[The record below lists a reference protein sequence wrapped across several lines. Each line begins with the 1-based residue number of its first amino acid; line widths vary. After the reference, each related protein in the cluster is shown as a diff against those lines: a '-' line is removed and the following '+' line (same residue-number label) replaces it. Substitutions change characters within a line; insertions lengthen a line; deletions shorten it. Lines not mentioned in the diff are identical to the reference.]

1 VTEEISSAVFST
13 APGRR
18 IAGYQIEEELGRGG
32 MAIVYRARDINLGR
46 IVALKILAPQLAS
59 DDSFRQR
66 FIQES
71 RAAAAV
77 DHPHII
83 PVFEAGKADGELFI
97 AMRYVS
103 TGDVRSL
110 LDASGALPVARA
122 AGIVAQVA
130 SALDA
135 AHAHGL
141 VHRDVKPANMLLAES
156 ADGSSDHVYL
166 SDFGLSKQSLA
177 PTGLT
182 ATGQFLGTLDYIA
195 PEQIEGRPVDGR
207 ADLYAL
213 ACATVEMLTGVP
225 PFRRAENVALMYA
238 QLSEPPPLLRERRPE
253 LPAAID
259 QVMGKA
265 LAKSPDDRYADC
277 MDFAAALKAACTPQ
291 PRAISDP
298 GFRAATELAYPV
310 RPDAAAPSAGASSPS
325 GAAPPPVSGAPWPGA
340 GGPGPSGSGPGG
352 PSGYG
357 PGGPSGYGPGGSGTP
372 ASGAP
377 AAGPAGYGPGAGPGG
392 TTPPGAAPSPW
403 AAGASAGPSGS
414 PAAPGDSLP
423 ASWFRDAPPAG
434 GHGQGSGQ
442 AQGQGAPSPWSRE
455 AAPSAPSSWPADPR
469 SGGPASAQM
478 NWPSDPTSALAPASR
493 VGAPGR
499 PGTYP
504 SYQTPPPR
512 RGHAG
517 RTVLILLAVLIVAL
531 IIGGVAYHVVSSHSN
546 AGPPVGG
553 LSSSAPPVSSAPA
566 TSAPT
571 SSGASTGPASAQ
583 TPSQVVQA
591 YYQAINEHQY
601 QTAWDLGGKNTGTT
615 YDQYVAGFNGTA
627 SDVVEILSVNGSVVA
642 AQLTANQTD
651 GTAKVYAGTYTVT
664 SGVITGFDVKRKS

>member
-32 MAIVYRARDINLGR
+32 MAIVYRARDVNLGR
-46 IVALKILAPQLAS
+46 IVALKILAPQLAQ

-103 TGDVRSL
+103 TGDVRTL
-110 LDASGALPVARA
+110 LDADGPLPVARA
-122 AGIVAQVA
+122 AAIVAQVA

-141 VHRDVKPANMLLAES
+141 VHRDVKPANILLAQS

-182 ATGQFLGTLDYIA
+182 AAGQFLGTLDYIA

-253 LPAAID
+253 LPAGID

-265 LAKSPDDRYADC
+265 LAKSPDDRYPDC
-277 MDFAAALKAACTPQ
+277 MDFAASLKAACTPQ
-291 PRAISDP
+291 PAPWTIGDP
-298 GFRAATELAYPV
+298 GFRPVREAAEPAYPV
-310 RPDAAAPSAGASSPS
+310 RADGGAAGAARAAYPVRADGGAAGAAGASSPS
-325 GAAPPPVSGAPWPGA
+325 GSAPPPASGPAAGAQAQWAAGGAAAPP
-340 GGPGPSGSGPGG
+340 
-352 PSGYG
+352 
-357 PGGPSGYGPGGSGTP
+357 
-372 ASGAP
+372 
-377 AAGPAGYGPGAGPGG
+377 
-392 TTPPGAAPSPW
+392 
-403 AAGASAGPSGS
+403 GASP
-414 PAAPGDSLP
+414 P
-423 ASWFRDAPPAG
+423 ASWFRDALPAA
-434 GHGQGSGQ
+434 GSGP
-442 AQGQGAPSPWSRE
+442 AAPSPWSRD
-455 AAPSAPSSWPADPR
+455 AAPSAPSQWPADPR
-469 SGGPASAQM
+469 QAGPSSAQM
-478 NWPSDPTSALAPASR
+478 NWPADPTSALAPASR
-493 VGAPGR
+493 VGAPGG
-499 PGTYP
+499 PGTHP
-504 SYQTPPPR
+504 SYQPGPPR
-512 RGHAG
+512 RPRRTG
-517 RTVLILLAVLIVAL
+517 RTVLILLGILILALVIGVLVSHIVSKGSTA
-531 IIGGVAYHVVSSHSN
+531 A
-546 AGPPVGG
+546 PPAN
-553 LSSSAPPVSSAPA
+553 LSSSSAPPASSAPA
-566 TSAPT
+566 SSAA
-571 SSGASTGPASAQ
+571 ASTGPVAAQ
-583 TPSQVVQA
+583 TPGQVVQA

-601 QTAWDLGGKNTGTT
+601 RTAWDLGGQNTLPRTT
-615 YDQYVAGFNGTA
+615 YDSYVAGFDGTA
-627 SDVVEILSVNGSVVA
+627 SDVVEILSVSGNVVT

-651 GTAKVYAGTYTVT
+651 GTAKVYEGTYTVT
-664 SGVITGFDVKRKS
+664 GGQITVFHVGRKS

>member
-1 VTEEISSAVFST
+1 MTEEISSAVFST

-46 IVALKILAPQLAS
+46 IVALKILAPQLAQ

-103 TGDVRSL
+103 TGDVRTL
-110 LDASGALPVARA
+110 LDANGALPVARA
-122 AGIVAQVA
+122 AAIVAQAA

-141 VHRDVKPANMLLAES
+141 VHRDVKPGNMLLARS

-253 LPAAID
+253 LPAGID

-265 LAKSPDDRYADC
+265 LAKSPDDRYAGC

-291 PRAISDP
+291 PAPWAIGDP
-298 GFRAATELAYPV
+298 GLRPAREATELAYPV
-310 RPDAAAPSAGASSPS
+310 RADGGAPGASSPS
-325 GAAPPPVSGAPWPGA
+325 GSAPPPAGGPPVSGPPAAGAQYAAGGQSGDQYGA
-340 GGPGPSGSGPGG
+340 GGPPGPSGGQYGAGG
-352 PSGYG
+352 PSV
-357 PGGPSGYGPGGSGTP
+357 P
-372 ASGAP
+372 AQGQW
-377 AAGPAGYGPGAGPGG
+377 AAGGGAV
-392 TTPPGAAPSPW
+392 PPGASP
-403 AAGASAGPSGS
+403 
-414 PAAPGDSLP
+414 P
-423 ASWFRDAPPAG
+423 ASWFRDASPAG
-434 GHGQGSGQ
+434 GPGP
-442 AQGQGAPSPWSRE
+442 AAPSPWSRD
-455 AAPSAPSSWPADPR
+455 AGPSAPSQWPADPR
-469 SGGPASAQM
+469 LAGPSSAQM
-478 NWPSDPTSALAPASR
+478 NWPADPTSALAPASR
-493 VGAPGR
+493 VGAPGG

-504 SYQTPPPR
+504 SYLSGPPQRPR
-512 RGHAG
+512 RTG
-517 RTVLILLAVLIVAL
+517 RTVLILLGILVLAL
-531 IIGGVAYHVVSSHSN
+531 IIGVIVSHIVSKGST
-546 AGPPVGG
+546 ATPPAN
-553 LSSSAPPVSSAPA
+553 LSSSSAPPGSSVPPSSAA
-566 TSAPT
+566 
-571 SSGASTGPASAQ
+571 GSTGPIAAQ

-601 QTAWDLGGKNTGTT
+601 RTAWDLGGKNTHTT
-615 YDQYVAGFNGTA
+615 YDSYVAGFNGTA
-627 SDVVEILSVNGSVVA
+627 SDVVEILSVSGNVVT
-642 AQLTANQTD
+642 AQLTANQAD
-651 GTAKVYAGTYTVT
+651 GSAKVYAGTYTVA
-664 SGVITGFDVKRKS
+664 GGQITGFNVVRKS

>member
-32 MAIVYRARDINLGR
+32 MAIVYRARDVNLGR

-103 TGDVRSL
+103 TGDVRTL
-110 LDASGALPVARA
+110 LDAHGALPVERA
-122 AGIVAQVA
+122 ATIVAQVA

-156 ADGSSDHVYL
+156 ADGSTDHVYL

-265 LAKSPDDRYADC
+265 LAKSPGDRYAGC
-277 MDFAAALKAACTPQ
+277 MDFATALKAACTPQ
-291 PRAISDP
+291 PRISDP
-298 GFRAATELAYPV
+298 GFRAATELAYPG
-310 RPDAAAPSAGASSPS
+310 RPPSGGGSSPS
-325 GAAPPPVSGAPWPGA
+325 GAVPPPVGAPPSGSDAVGSGAVGSGTGRPGP
-340 GGPGPSGSGPGG
+340 GGPAAGPPASGPGG
-352 PSGYG
+352 SA
-357 PGGPSGYGPGGSGTP
+357 PGSPVP
-372 ASGAP
+372 AQ
-377 AAGPAGYGPGAGPGG
+377 
-392 TTPPGAAPSPW
+392 SPW
-403 AAGASAGPSGS
+403 AAGASAAAAPAPAAGS
-414 PAAPGDSLP
+414 PPE
-423 ASWFRDAPPAG
+423 SWFRDAPA
-434 GHGQGSGQ
+434 S
-442 AQGQGAPSPWSRE
+442 AQGAAAPSPWSRE
-455 AAPSAPSSWPADPR
+455 AATSAPSTWPPDPR
-469 SGGPASAQM
+469 SAAPASAQM

-493 VGAPGR
+493 VGGPGR

-517 RTVLILLAVLIVAL
+517 RTVLILLAILIVAL

-546 AGPPVGG
+546 AAPPVGG

-571 SSGASTGPASAQ
+571 SSGASSGPVSAQ

-627 SDVVEILSVNGSVVA
+627 SDVVNILSVSGNVVT

-651 GTAKVYAGTYTVT
+651 GTAKVFAGTYTV
-664 SGVITGFDVKRKS
+664 SGGQITAFDVTRKS

>member
-1 VTEEISSAVFST
+1 VTEEISSAVFSA

-46 IVALKILAPQLAS
+46 IVALKILAPQLAE

-103 TGDVRSL
+103 TGDVRTL
-110 LDASGALPVARA
+110 LDTDGQLPVARA
-122 AGIVAQVA
+122 ATIVAQVA

-141 VHRDVKPANMLLAES
+141 VHRDVKPANMLLARS

-177 PTGLT
+177 PSGLT
-182 ATGQFLGTLDYIA
+182 AAGQFLGTLDYIA

-265 LAKSPDDRYADC
+265 LAKSPDDRYAGC
-277 MDFAAALKAACTPQ
+277 MDFAAALRAACTPQ
-291 PRAISDP
+291 PAPPTIAEP
-298 GFRAATELAYPV
+298 GLGLAPDTVPV
-310 RPDAAAPSAGASSPS
+310 RPLRADAAP
-325 GAAPPPVSGAPWPGA
+325 AAPGTFT
-340 GGPGPSGSGPGG
+340 PSGSP
-352 PSGYG
+352 P
-357 PGGPSGYGPGGSGTP
+357 P
-372 ASGAP
+372 AP
-377 AAGPAGYGPGAGPGG
+377 ARP
-392 TTPPGAAPSPW
+392 AAPVQSPW
-403 AAGASAGPSGS
+403 AAGAAVVP
-414 PAAPGDSLP
+414 PPGDSLP
-423 ASWFRDAPPAG
+423 ASWFRDPPRAG
-434 GHGQGSGQ
+434 GPG
-442 AQGQGAPSPWSRE
+442 P
-455 AAPSAPSSWPADPR
+455 AAPSSRSRDAAPAASAQWPPDPR
-469 SGGPASAQM
+469 AAGPSSAQM

-504 SYQTPPPR
+504 SYQSGPARPPR
-512 RGHAG
+512 RTG
-517 RTVLILLAVLIVAL
+517 RTVLILLGILIVAV
-531 IIGGVAYHVVSSHSN
+531 IIGVVVSRVVNKGST
-546 AGPPVGG
+546 AAPPAN
-553 LSSSAPPVSSAPA
+553 LSSSSAPPGSSAPA
-566 TSAPT
+566 SSTPT
-571 SSGASTGPASAQ
+571 TTGAAAAD
-583 TPSQVVQA
+583 TPSQLVQA

-601 QTAWDLGGKNTGTT
+601 RTAWNLGGQNTLPRTT
-615 YDQYVAGFNGTA
+615 YASYVAGFNGTA
-627 SDVVEILSVNGSVVA
+627 SDVVEILSVSGNVVT
-642 AQLTANQTD
+642 AQVTANQTD
-651 GTAKVYAGTYTVT
+651 GTAKVFAGTYTVT
-664 SGVITGFDVKRKS
+664 DGQITAFDVVRKS